1 MEDGAAIIVGAK
13 DEDDVRSILTRK
25 SFCTGKVGFLSKDV
39 SYGIMII
46 TQRIPI
52 IQSRRLSRKIAK
64 CVRECDIVYDMSI
77 LMKMAHPGLS
87 QYDLNYMTPGWR
99 EQFCLT
105 GASLMHEAASKQAR
119 LAVIAFRDSNRSKH
133 DRRIRLKKGLKAG
146 RITRYRRNRWTDPSS
161 LLRGGRTPALLHSLT
176 SRGTPKMRDPSTV
189 FLPGLGNVRL
199 KERIHKGEPRSFQMV
214 DCTRK
219 VTCRTTD
226 ADRRFI
232 LHVQMEVPDP
242 RPAAGNQAGMDLGVR
257 RLAAIADECGNET
270 LHNVAGGCRR
280 HDGDKVDKMRSERTN
295 SKKGSRSWR
304 NLGRK
309 IRKELRKISNRQHH
323 EEIRVARQVASGK
336 SMIFM
341 EGWDLTKARAAGG
354 SAKTGLNR
362 EMAYS
367 RMGSF
372 RDQVRWQM
380 KKAGGSTAL
389 VDKRNTSLTCA
400 RCGRIDKKSR
410 NGESFHCT
418 ACGWHHHADKNAAR
432 NILTKGRLH
441 VEAGGQPRDTG
452 GAIAGTEVVM
462 RREDHRPG
470 SPVVD
475 ALAGR
480 LGPGNDGNYG
490 SAGASESASVGA
502 G

>member
-1 MEDGAAIIVGAK
+1 
-13 DEDDVRSILTRK
+13 
-25 SFCTGKVGFLSKDV
+25 
-39 SYGIMII
+39 MII

-99 EQFCLT
+99 ERFCLT

-133 DRRIRLKKGLKAG
+133 DRRIRLKKRLKAG
-146 RITRYRRNRWTDPSS
+146 RIERYRRNRWTDPSS
-161 LLRGGRTPALLHSLT
+161 LLRGGKTPTLLHSLA
-176 SRGTPKMRDPSTV
+176 SRGTPKMRDPSTA

-199 KERIHKGEPRSFQMV
+199 KEGILKGEPRSFQMI

-219 VTCRTTD
+219 VTCTTTD

-232 LHVQMEVPDP
+232 LHVQLEIPDP

-257 RLAAIADECGNET
+257 HLAAIADECGNET

-280 HDGDKVDKMRSERTN
+280 RDGDKVDKMKSEQA
-295 SKKGSRSWR
+295 SHKKGSRAWR
-304 NLGRK
+304 KTSRQ
-309 IRKELRKISNRQHH
+309 IRKKLRRISNRQHH

-354 SAKTGLNR
+354 SAKSGLNR

-372 RDQVRWQM
+372 RDQVMWQM
-380 KKAGGSTAL
+380 KKAGGSTVL

-400 RCGRIDKKSR
+400 RCENVDKKSR

-441 VEAGGQPRDTG
+441 VEAGGQPRHTG
-452 GAIAGTEVVM
+452 DAIAGTEVVM

>member
-1 MEDGAAIIVGAK
+1 M
-13 DEDDVRSILTRK
+13 K
-25 SFCTGKVGFLSKDV
+25 S
-39 SYGIMII
+39 
-46 TQRIPI
+46 
-52 IQSRRLSRKIAK
+52 
-64 CVRECDIVYDMSI
+64 E
-77 LMKMAHPGLS
+77 
-87 QYDLNYMTPGWR
+87 
-99 EQFCLT
+99 
-105 GASLMHEAASKQAR
+105 
-119 LAVIAFRDSNRSKH
+119 
-133 DRRIRLKKGLKAG
+133 
-146 RITRYRRNRWTDPSS
+146 
-161 LLRGGRTPALLHSLT
+161 
-176 SRGTPKMRDPSTV
+176 
-189 FLPGLGNVRL
+189 
-199 KERIHKGEPRSFQMV
+199 
-214 DCTRK
+214 
-219 VTCRTTD
+219 
-226 ADRRFI
+226 
-232 LHVQMEVPDP
+232 
-242 RPAAGNQAGMDLGVR
+242 QAG
-257 RLAAIADECGNET
+257 
-270 LHNVAGGCRR
+270 H
-280 HDGDKVDKMRSERTN
+280 
-295 SKKGSRSWR
+295 KKGSGAWR
-304 NLGRK
+304 KTGRQ
-309 IRKELRKISNRQHH
+309 IRKKLRRISNRQHH

-341 EGWDLTKARAAGG
+341 EEWDLTKARAGSG

-380 KKAGGSTAL
+380 KKAGGSTVL
-389 VDKRNTSLTCA
+389 VDKRNISLTCA
-400 RCGRIDKKSR
+400 RCCRIDKKSR

-441 VEAGGQPRDTG
+441 VEAGGQSRHAG

>member
-1 MEDGAAIIVGAK
+1 MKE
-13 DEDDVRSILTRK
+13 
-25 SFCTGKVGFLSKDV
+25 
-39 SYGIMII
+39 GI
-46 TQRIPI
+46 P
-52 IQSRRLSRKIAK
+52 
-64 CVRECDIVYDMSI
+64 
-77 LMKMAHPGLS
+77 
-87 QYDLNYMTPGWR
+87 
-99 EQFCLT
+99 
-105 GASLMHEAASKQAR
+105 
-119 LAVIAFRDSNRSKH
+119 
-133 DRRIRLKKGLKAG
+133 
-146 RITRYRRNRWTDPSS
+146 
-161 LLRGGRTPALLHSLT
+161 
-176 SRGTPKMRDPSTV
+176 
-189 FLPGLGNVRL
+189 
-199 KERIHKGEPRSFQMV
+199 KGEHRSFQMI

-226 ADRRFI
+226 ADHRFI
-232 LHVQMEVPDP
+232 LHVQLEIPDP

-257 RLAAIADECGNET
+257 HLAAIADECGNET

-280 HDGDKVDKMRSERTN
+280 RDGDKVDRMKSEQAGH
-295 SKKGSRSWR
+295 KKGSRAWR
-304 NLGRK
+304 KAGRQ
-309 IRKELRKISNRQHH
+309 IRKKLRRISNRQHH

-341 EGWDLTKARAAGG
+341 EEWDLTRARAAGG
-354 SAKTGLNR
+354 SAKAGLNR

-372 RDQVRWQM
+372 RDQIRWQM
-380 KKAGGSTAL
+380 KKAGGSTVL
-389 VDKRNTSLTCA
+389 VDKRNTSRTCA

-418 ACGWHHHADKNAAR
+418 ACGWHHHTDKNAAR

-441 VEAGGQPRDTG
+441 VEAGGQPRHAG
-452 GAIAGTEVVM
+452 GAIAGTEAVM

-480 LGPGNDGNYG
+480 LGPGNYG